1 MYLAG
6 LGPDLCVTDLTVDS
20 NGNIYV
26 LDYDL
31 DRLDILD
38 SAGNLVSSL
47 GSSGNGPG
55 EFDRPGGVAVS
66 PDGWIYIADT
76 ANNRIQVF
84 APK

>member
-1 MYLAG
+1 M
-6 LGPDLCVTDLTVDS
+6 TDLAIDDT
-20 NGNIYV
+20 GNIYL

-38 SAGNLVSSL
+38 SAGNVISTI
-47 GSSGNGPG
+47 GSSGDGPG

-66 PDGWIYIADT
+66 PEGWVYIADT